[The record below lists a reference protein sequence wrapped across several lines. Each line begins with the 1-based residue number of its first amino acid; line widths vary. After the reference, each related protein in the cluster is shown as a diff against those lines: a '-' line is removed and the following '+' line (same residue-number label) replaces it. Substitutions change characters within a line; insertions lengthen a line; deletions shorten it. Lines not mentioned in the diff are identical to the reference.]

1 MPVPIFQFTPHPSTS
16 VNSGLMVIQQKAQ
29 IKEKRRA
36 EKQNKE
42 NFKDTEI
49 RHPTLPDKIRFAL
62 KKDHFKTKD
71 IIA

>member
-42 NFKDTEI
+42 NFKTQET
-49 RHPTLPDKIRFAL
+49 RS
-62 KKDHFKTKD
+62 
-71 IIA
+71 